1 MNLLWYIIGSCVFFV
16 FFDVL
21 FLAGAISIP
30 IIKNII
36 TRNKNDE
43 NKNIQ
48 DNDFL
53 LERTISGLMLI
64 LMVIAIYFILI
75 SFDFPVIQVSGNFTK
90 AFSGPYFHILIYLI
104 AFFVYS
110 LFSLIILPLDQRLA
124 VGKTFIFAV
133 GLALTASLEFNNPA
147 ANSPYIW
154 TYTFVSAAALTS
166 ILIRSSK
173 ILKNRN
179 TKYRITRVFGTSMLP
194 AIMPGTLLI
203 VQRDYPVKNIKEGDI
218 IEYISS
224 MGYSLRRVVH
234 RVVKVNP
241 YSLIVKGDNNES
253 PDPEISTGRI
263 TGVVIGEID
272 KVTKEIH
279 LFKDDVSSDTF
290 DRMMNNKGELS
301 YGGNPFISRL
311 SIFTVIS
318 ILITIIL
325 VLA

>member
-1 MNLLWYIIGSCVFFV
+1 MNLLSYIIGSCVFFV

-21 FLAGAISIP
+21 FLACAISIP
-30 IIKNII
+30 IMKNIK
-36 TRNKNDE
+36 TRNKPDE

-48 DNDFL
+48 DNHFL
-53 LERTISGLMLI
+53 LERTISGLILI

-75 SFDFPVIQVSGNFTK
+75 TFDSSAIQVRGNFTK

-110 LFSLIILPLDQRLA
+110 LFSLTILPLDQRLA

-173 ILKNRN
+173 ILTNRN
-179 TKYRITRVFGTSMLP
+179 TKYRITMAFGTSMLP

-224 MGYSLRRVVH
+224 MRYSLRRVVH
-234 RVVKVNP
+234 RVVKINP

-253 PDPEISTGRI
+253 PDPEISTRRI

-279 LFKDDVSSDTF
+279 PFKDDVNSDTF
-290 DRMMNNKGELS
+290 DTMMNNKGELS
-301 YGGNPFISRL
+301 YGGNLFISRL

-318 ILITIIL
+318 ILITTIL